1 MSGKPG
7 GRACPA
13 SSPQVFV
20 AANVLAVP
28 IELPVKSV
36 AELVAFARAQPGKL
50 SYAQPVWARRSR

>member
-1 MSGKPG
+1 
-7 GRACPA
+7 
-13 SSPQVFV
+13 VFV